1 MNVRRVVPVGDRVSL
16 EVRHLKLVRAIVGEG
31 GVTRAAARLNLSQ
44 PALSRQLGDLEERL
58 GTRLFQRSGR
68 RMVPTAA
75 AERLLRAAEAVLG
88 ELTRAEEEV
97 RGFDPGSSGVIR
109 LSTECYTAYH
119 WLPRALDGFAR
130 RFPRVDVQIVVEA
143 TRRPLEAL
151 EGGRLD
157 LAIVTQGGAQGDL
170 VRVPLFDDELVAVMA
185 PGHPLAGARS
195 LRARDFASQTLLH
208 YSVPPAQSYVFR
220 RFLVPAGVTPARVM
234 HLELTEAILELARA
248 RHGVAILASWAVRPE
263 LEAGRL
269 VAVPLAP
276 RPLKRRWFAAAR
288 PRQAALP
295 YVREFIEQ
303 VRRTA
308 PLAPAGP
315 ASKVGRR

>member
-1 MNVRRVVPVGDRVSL
+1 
-16 EVRHLKLVRAIVGEG
+16 VRHLKLVRAIVGEG

-58 GTRLFQRSGR
+58 GTRLFERSGR

-75 AERLLRAAEAVLG
+75 AERLMRTAESVLG
-88 ELTRAEEEV
+88 ELARAEEEM
-97 RGFDPGSSGVIR
+97 RGLDPGSSGVIR

-151 EGGRLD
+151 AGGRLD
-157 LAIVTQGGAQGDL
+157 VAIVTQGGGSDDL
-170 VRVPLFDDELVAVMA
+170 VRVPLFDDELVAVLA
-185 PGHPLAGARS
+185 PGHPLAKARS
-195 LRARDFASQTLLH
+195 VRARDLASQTLLH
-208 YSVPPAQSYVFR
+208 YSVPPGQSSVFK
-220 RFLVPAGVTPARVM
+220 RFLAPAGVTPARVM
-234 HLELTEAILELARA
+234 NLELTEAILELVRA

-263 LEAGRL
+263 VEAGRL

-276 RPLKRRWFAAAR
+276 RPVRRRWYAAAR
-288 PRQAALP
+288 RQQAALP
-295 YVREFIEQ
+295 YVQEFIEQ

-308 PLAPAGP
+308 PARGLARRRRLRED
-315 ASKVGRR
+315 GRP

>member
-1 MNVRRVVPVGDRVSL
+1 MDGPRSAAPPGDRVTL

-31 GVTRAAARLNLSQ
+31 GVTRAASRLHLSQ
-44 PALSRQLGDLEERL
+44 PALSRQLADLEQRL
-58 GTRLFQRSGR
+58 GTPLFARSGR

-75 AERLLRAAEAVLG
+75 AERLLRVAESVLG
-88 ELTRAEEEV
+88 ELSRAEDEV
-97 RGFDPGSSGVIR
+97 RGLDPGSSGVIR

-157 LAIVTQGGAQGDL
+157 LAIVTNTGGRDL
-170 VRVPLFDDELVAVMA
+170 VRVPLFDDEMVAVMA
-185 PGHPLAGARS
+185 PGHPLATSRS
-195 LRARDFASQTLLH
+195 LRARDFAPHTLLH
-208 YSVPPAQSYVFR
+208 YSVPPAQSSVFR
-220 RFLVPAGVTPARVM
+220 RFLTPAGVTPARVM
-234 HLELTEAILELARA
+234 QLELTEAILELARA

-263 LEAGRL
+263 VEAGRL
-269 VAVPLAP
+269 VAVRLAP
-276 RPLKRRWFAAAR
+276 RPLRRTWYAAAR
-288 PRQAALP
+288 PQQAALP

-308 PLAPAGP
+308 PARRAG
-315 ASKVGRR
+315 AAIKAGR